1 MNFQEFLQHSK
12 LDAKDYQR
20 KGVEWCIG
28 RERSA
33 PAQSAPAQSAP
44 AQSAP
49 ALEQRDK
56 ALPPPYCAGGIV
68 ADEMGLGKTI
78 MMIATIV
85 CNFTMPTLIVL
96 PNVLLEQWKEQIQRT
111 TGHTPILYHGQV
123 KKILTTKQLQYIP
136 IILTTYGTV
145 MSDAK
150 KDKKL
155 QQVKWGRI
163 ICDEAHHL
171 RNRRTKIA
179 KVVGSLQTKIMW
191 LITGTPIQN
200 HINDLFSLF
209 DILKISNKV
218 YTDVEKLKDIIS
230 TIVLKRTKKEVGIQ
244 LPQLK
249 VNRIKSEWNNS
260 KEQALA
266 EDIHDKLSFSLLK
279 QKPIAHTMR
288 LSTMLCARMLCVYPK
303 MAKKY
308 LHKLKSMGYIDD
320 KNFEGINQAS
330 KMDSVINKIVER
342 KANGNRKI
350 IFTNFKEEIDHIK
363 TALISNGLTVESIDG
378 RIASKKKRQEI
389 LTRDIDVLILQ
400 IKTGNEGLNLQQYNE
415 VYFVTPDWNPKIEEQ
430 AVARCHRLGQKKEV
444 HVFHFVMDN
453 FDLENKTMNI
463 EMYSENVQTSKRE
476 VGEKVLCE

>member
-28 RERSA
+28 RER
-33 PAQSAPAQSAP
+33 SAPAQSAP

-155 QQVKWGRI
+155 QQVNGAESSATRRI
-163 ICDEAHHL
+163 I
-171 RNRRTKIA
+171 
-179 KVVGSLQTKIMW
+179 
-191 LITGTPIQN
+191 
-200 HINDLFSLF
+200 
-209 DILKISNKV
+209 
-218 YTDVEKLKDIIS
+218 
-230 TIVLKRTKKEVGIQ
+230 
-244 LPQLK
+244 
-249 VNRIKSEWNNS
+249 
-260 KEQALA
+260 
-266 EDIHDKLSFSLLK
+266 
-279 QKPIAHTMR
+279 
-288 LSTMLCARMLCVYPK
+288 
-303 MAKKY
+303 
-308 LHKLKSMGYIDD
+308 
-320 KNFEGINQAS
+320 
-330 KMDSVINKIVER
+330 
-342 KANGNRKI
+342 
-350 IFTNFKEEIDHIK
+350 
-363 TALISNGLTVESIDG
+363 
-378 RIASKKKRQEI
+378 
-389 LTRDIDVLILQ
+389 
-400 IKTGNEGLNLQQYNE
+400 
-415 VYFVTPDWNPKIEEQ
+415 
-430 AVARCHRLGQKKEV
+430 
-444 HVFHFVMDN
+444 
-453 FDLENKTMNI
+453 
-463 EMYSENVQTSKRE
+463 
-476 VGEKVLCE
+476 

>member
-1 MNFQEFLQHSK
+1 MNFQEFLEHSK
-12 LDAKDYQR
+12 LDSKDYQR
-20 KGVEWCIG
+20 EGVEWCIE
-28 RERSA
+28 RE
-33 PAQSAPAQSAP
+33 QS
-44 AQSAP
+44 
-49 ALEQRDK
+49 ALEQRDEE
-56 ALPPPYCAGGIV
+56 PSQQYCAGGIV

-85 CNFTMPTLIVL
+85 CNFKMPTLIVL
-96 PNVLLEQWKEQIQRT
+96 PNVLLEQWKEQIYKT
-111 TGHTPILYHGQV
+111 TGHKAIVYHGQV
-123 KKILTTKQLQYIP
+123 KKILTAKQLQYIP

-145 MSDAK
+145 LADAR

-171 RNRRTKIA
+171 RNRRTKVA
-179 KVVGSLQTKIMW
+179 KVVGSLQTKVMW

-209 DILKISNKV
+209 DILKISNKI

-230 TIVLKRTKKEVGIQ
+230 TIVLKRTKKEVGIK

-249 VNRIKSEWNNS
+249 INRIKSGWTNS

-266 EDIHDKLSFSLLK
+266 EDIHDKLGFSLLK
-279 QKPIAHTMR
+279 QKPIDNALR

-303 MAKKY
+303 MATKY
-308 LHKLKSMGYIDD
+308 LHNLKTLGYIGNE
-320 KNFEGINQAS
+320 NFEGLNQSS
-330 KMDSVINKIVER
+330 KMDSVINKIIER

-350 IFTNFKEEIDHIK
+350 IFTNFKAEIDHIK
-363 TALISNGLTVESIDG
+363 TTLISNGLTVESIDG
-378 RIASKKKRQEI
+378 RVASKKKRQEI
-389 LTRDIDVLILQ
+389 LSSEIDVLILQ

-430 AVARCHRLGQKKEV
+430 AIARCHRLGQTKEV
-444 HVFHFVMDN
+444 HVFRFVMDN
-453 FDLENKTMNI
+453 FDLENKTLNI
-463 EMYSENVQTSKRE
+463 EMYSESVQTKKRE
-476 VGEKVLCE
+476 IGESVLCE

>member
-1 MNFQEFLQHSK
+1 MNFQEFLEHSK
-12 LDAKDYQR
+12 LDSKDYQR
-20 KGVEWCIG
+20 EGVEWCIE
-28 RERSA
+28 RE
-33 PAQSAPAQSAP
+33 QSALKQ
-44 AQSAP
+44 
-49 ALEQRDK
+49 EQEE
-56 ALPPPYCAGGIV
+56 PSQQYCAGGIV

-85 CNFTMPTLIVL
+85 CNFKMPTLIVL
-96 PNVLLEQWKEQIQRT
+96 PNVLLEQWKEQIYKT
-111 TGHTPILYHGQV
+111 TGHKAIVYHGQV
-123 KKILTTKQLQYIP
+123 KKILTANQLQYIP

-145 MSDAK
+145 LADAR

-171 RNRRTKIA
+171 RNRRTKVA

-230 TIVLKRTKKEVGIQ
+230 TIVLKRTKKKVGIQ
-244 LPQLK
+244 LPPL
-249 VNRIKSEWNNS
+249 NIHRIKSNWTNS

-266 EDIHDKLSFSLLK
+266 EDIHDKLRFSLLK
-279 QKPIAHTMR
+279 QKPIENHLR

-303 MAKKY
+303 MATNY
-308 LHKLKSMGYIDD
+308 LHKLKSMGYLGNE
-320 KNFEGINQAS
+320 NFEGLSQSS
-330 KMDSVINKIVER
+330 KMDSVINKIIER

-350 IFTNFKEEIDHIK
+350 IFANFKAEIDHIK
-363 TALISNGLTVESIDG
+363 TTLISNGLTVESIDG
-378 RIASKKKRQEI
+378 RVASKKKRQEI
-389 LTRDIDVLILQ
+389 LSSEIDVLILQ

-430 AVARCHRLGQKKEV
+430 AIARCHRLGQTKEV
-444 HVFHFVMDN
+444 HVFRFVMDN
-453 FDLENKTMNI
+453 FDLENKTLNI
-463 EMYSENVQTSKRE
+463 EMYSESIQTKKRE
-476 VGEKVLCE
+476 IGESVLCE

>member
-1 MNFQEFLQHSK
+1 MNFQEFLEHSK
-12 LDAKDYQR
+12 LDSKDYQR
-20 KGVEWCIG
+20 EGVEWCIE
-28 RERSA
+28 RE
-33 PAQSAPAQSAP
+33 QSVLEQS
-44 AQSAP
+44 
-49 ALEQRDK
+49 ALEQRDEE
-56 ALPPPYCAGGIV
+56 PSQQYCAGGIV

-96 PNVLLEQWKEQIQRT
+96 PNVLVEQWKEQIQRT
-111 TGHTPILYHGQV
+111 TGHTPIIYHGQV
-123 KKILTTKQLQYIP
+123 KKILTAKQLQHIP

-145 MSDAK
+145 LADVR

-171 RNRRTKIA
+171 RNRRTKVA

-218 YTDVEKLKDIIS
+218 YTDVEKLKNIIS

-244 LPQLK
+244 LPHLK
-249 VNRIKSEWNNS
+249 INRIKSGWTNS

-279 QKPIAHTMR
+279 QKPIDHTLR

-303 MAKKY
+303 MATKY
-308 LHKLKSMGYIDD
+308 LHKLKSMGYLGNE
-320 KNFEGINQAS
+320 NFEGLNQSS

-350 IFTNFKEEIDHIK
+350 IFTNFKAEIDHIK
-363 TALISNGLTVESIDG
+363 TTLISNGLTVESIDG
-378 RIASKKKRQEI
+378 RVASKKKRQEI
-389 LTRDIDVLILQ
+389 LSSDIDVLILQ

-415 VYFVTPDWNPKIEEQ
+415 VYFVTPDWNPKVEEQ
-430 AVARCHRLGQKKEV
+430 AIARCHRLGQTKEV
-444 HVFHFVMDN
+444 HVFRFVMDN
-453 FDLENKTMNI
+453 FDLENKTLNI
-463 EMYSENVQTSKRE
+463 EMYSESVQTKKRE
-476 VGEKVLCE
+476 IGESVLCE

>member
-1 MNFQEFLQHSK
+1 MNFQEFLEHSK
-12 LDAKDYQR
+12 LDSKEYQR
-20 KGVEWCIG
+20 EGVEWCIG
-28 RERSA
+28 RE
-33 PAQSAPAQSAP
+33 QS
-44 AQSAP
+44 
-49 ALEQRDK
+49 ALEQRDEE
-56 ALPPPYCAGGIV
+56 PSQQYCAGGIV

-85 CNFTMPTLIVL
+85 CNFKMPTLIVL
-96 PNVLLEQWKEQIQRT
+96 PNVLLEQWKEQIYKT
-111 TGHTPILYHGQV
+111 TGHKAIVYHGQV
-123 KKILTTKQLQYIP
+123 KKILTANQLQYIP

-145 MSDAK
+145 LADAR

-171 RNRRTKIA
+171 RNRRTKVA
-179 KVVGSLQTKIMW
+179 KVVGSLQTNIMW

-230 TIVLKRTKKEVGIQ
+230 TIVLKRTKKEVGIK

-249 VNRIKSEWNNS
+249 INRIKSNWTNS

-279 QKPIAHTMR
+279 QKPIENNLR

-303 MAKKY
+303 MATKY
-308 LHKLKSMGYIDD
+308 LHKLKMMGYLGNE
-320 KNFEGINQAS
+320 NFEGLSQSS
-330 KMDSVINKIVER
+330 KMDSVINKIIER

-350 IFTNFKEEIDHIK
+350 IFTNFKAEIDHIK
-363 TALISNGLTVESIDG
+363 TTLISNGLTVESIDG
-378 RIASKKKRQEI
+378 RVASKKKRQEI
-389 LTRDIDVLILQ
+389 LSSDIDVLILQ

-430 AVARCHRLGQKKEV
+430 AIARCHRLGQTKEV
-444 HVFHFVMDN
+444 HVFRFVMDN
-453 FDLENKTMNI
+453 FDLENKTLNI
-463 EMYSENVQTSKRE
+463 EMYSESIQTKKRE
-476 VGEKVLCE
+476 IGESVLCE

>member
-12 LDAKDYQR
+12 LDSKDYQR
-20 KGVEWCIG
+20 EGVEWCIE
-28 RERSA
+28 REQE
-33 PAQSAPAQSAP
+33 QSV
-44 AQSAP
+44 
-49 ALEQRDK
+49 LEQEQDREQS
-56 ALPPPYCAGGIV
+56 LEGSSQHYCAGGIV

-85 CNFTMPTLIVL
+85 CNFKMPTLIVL
-96 PNVLLEQWKEQIQRT
+96 PNVLLEQWKEQIYKT
-111 TGHTPILYHGQV
+111 TGHKAIVYHGQV
-123 KKILTTKQLQYIP
+123 KKILTAKQLQHMP

-145 MSDAK
+145 LADAR

-171 RNRRTKIA
+171 RNRRTKVT
-179 KVVGSLQTKIMW
+179 KVVSSLQTKIMW

-218 YTDVEKLKDIIS
+218 YTDVEKLKNIIS

-244 LPQLK
+244 LPQLN
-249 VNRIKSEWNNS
+249 VNRIKSNWNHS

-279 QKPIAHTMR
+279 QKPLDHNMR

-303 MAKKY
+303 MATKY
-308 LHKLKSMGYIDD
+308 LHKLKSMGYIDNE
-320 KNFEGINQAS
+320 NFEGLNQAS

-363 TALISNGLTVESIDG
+363 TTLISNGLTVESIDG
-378 RIASKKKRQEI
+378 RVASKKKRQEI

-430 AVARCHRLGQKKEV
+430 AVARCHRLGQTKEV
-444 HVFHFVMDN
+444 HVFRFVMDN
-453 FDLENKTMNI
+453 FDLENKTLNI
-463 EMYSENVQTSKRE
+463 EMYSESVQTNKRE
-476 VGEKVLCE
+476 IGESVLCE

>member
-1 MNFQEFLQHSK
+1 MNFQEFLKHSK
-12 LDAKDYQR
+12 LDSKDYQR
-20 KGVEWCIG
+20 EGVEWCIN
-28 RERSA
+28 REQGVYLDEERECMDEEAS
-33 PAQSAPAQSAP
+33 
-44 AQSAP
+44 
-49 ALEQRDK
+49 EQ
-56 ALPPPYCAGGIV
+56 YCRGGIV

-96 PNVLLEQWKEQIQRT
+96 PNVLLEQWKGQIYQT
-111 TGHTPILYHGQV
+111 TGHRAIVYHGQL
-123 KKILTTKQLQYIP
+123 KKNLTEKQLQRMP

-145 MSDAK
+145 LADAR

-171 RNRRTKIA
+171 RNRRTKVA
-179 KVVGSLQTKIMW
+179 KIVGSLQTKIMW

-218 YTDVEKLKDIIS
+218 YTDVEKLKNIIS

-249 VNRIKSEWNNS
+249 VNRINSDWTHS
-260 KEQALA
+260 KEQALS

-279 QKPIAHTMR
+279 QKPLDHTLR

-303 MAKKY
+303 MATKY
-308 LHKLKSMGYIDD
+308 LDKLKTMGYIDD
-320 KNFEGINQAS
+320 KNFEGLKQTS

-350 IFTNFKEEIDHIK
+350 VFANFKDEIDHIK
-363 TALISNGLTVESIDG
+363 SRLIAAGLTVESIDG
-378 RIASKKKRQEI
+378 RIATKKKRQEI
-389 LTRDIDVLILQ
+389 LSSDIDVLILQ

-415 VYFVTPDWNPKIEEQ
+415 VYFVTPDWNPKVEEQ
-430 AVARCHRLGQKKEV
+430 AVARCHRLGQNKEV

-476 VGEKVLCE
+476 IGEKVLCE